1 MRWLKSEQALYEARN
16 AMADHLVGV
25 LAIAFAGLCGVLPFV
40 LLEILDMWGPL

>member
-1 MRWLKSEQALYEARN
+1 MRRLESEQAMGDARN

-40 LLEILDMWGPL
+40 LLEILDKWGPL